1 MAGKTDTPAKKFRS
15 KFFRVA
21 VEGATTDGRQIERQW
36 LVDAAETYNP
46 NTYGARVWLE
56 HFRSLLP
63 DGPFK
68 AYGDVVALK
77 TEEVEVA
84 GQKKLA
90 LFAQIEPT
98 ADLVSM
104 NKARQKIFTSI
115 EIRPKFADTGRAY
128 LDGLAVTDTPASLG
142 TEMLAFSQQHPDAS
156 PLKARKR
163 DPENLFTEALEA
175 ELEFEE
181 VEDEGSKVAG
191 LFSRVLEALGKSKE
205 KDGQAAANFAELTE
219 SLEAVAE
226 HVAQQGEAFGA
237 EKSARESLQAQHD
250 KLSAEFADLVKK
262 LEQSPGGS
270 QPNKPTQQFQQRPAV
285 AGGNVDRVKTDC

>member
-1 MAGKTDTPAKKFRS
+1 MAASKKFRS

-21 VEGATTDGRQIERQW
+21 VEGATTDGRTIERQW

-56 HFRSLLP
+56 HFRSVLP

-84 GQKKLA
+84 GKKKLA

-98 ADLVSM
+98 ADLIAL

-128 LDGLAVTDTPASLG
+128 LDGIAVTDTPASLG
-142 TEMLAFSQQHPDAS
+142 TEMLTFSAQHPEAN
-156 PLKARKR
+156 PLKSRKN
-163 DPENLFTEALEA
+163 DPDNLFSEAIEIA
-175 ELEFEE
+175 LEFEE
-181 VEDEGSKVAG
+181 VTDNESKVAG
-191 LFSRVLEALGKSKE
+191 LFSRVMEALGKSKDKAV
-205 KDGQAAANFAELTE
+205 KDDAQFSELTDAI
-219 SLEAVAE
+219 EALATHAKE
-226 HVAQQGEAFGA
+226 QGEAFTEDVA
-237 EKSARESLQAQHD
+237 ARTDLVEKVT
-250 KLSAEFADLVKK
+250 KLTTDFNDLVKR
-262 LEQSPGGS
+262 LGETEDQSQKHRPPATGGDG
-270 QPNKPTQQFQQRPAV
+270 KVLTQF
-285 AGGNVDRVKTDC
+285 